1 MIIYLIS
8 EIQLQQQTET
18 LMNVSTC
25 LTHRKANTVLNTSIL
40 VTPKCKITAT
50 NVIHVLA
57 NLCILSKFSY
67 FT

>member
-40 VTPKCKITAT
+40 VKPKCKIKAT

-57 NLCILSKFSY
+57 NLCILSKFGY